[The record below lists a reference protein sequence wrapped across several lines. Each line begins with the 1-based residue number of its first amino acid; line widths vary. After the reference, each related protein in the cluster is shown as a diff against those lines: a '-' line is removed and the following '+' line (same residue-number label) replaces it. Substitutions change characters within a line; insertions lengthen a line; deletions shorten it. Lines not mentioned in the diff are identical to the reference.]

1 MFPVLG
7 LGPPNPVGG
16 MKILK
21 YLMHLQ
27 NKNDSGIYTALAAQQ
42 EALAYQA
49 FVAQEYVG
57 RVAIPETLQERG
69 RYAEH
74 ASIAD
79 SFLPVQR
86 KPTIV
91 IGSSSNSRI

>member
-7 LGPPNPVGG
+7 LGPPKPIGG
-16 MKILK
+16 LKMLK
-21 YLMHLQ
+21 YFMYLQ

-42 EALAYQA
+42 ETIAYQA
-49 FVAQEYVG
+49 FLAREYVG

-86 KPTIV
+86 KPSIV
-91 IGSSSNSRI
+91 IGASSNSRI

>member
-7 LGPPNPVGG
+7 LGPPKPIGG
-16 MKILK
+16 LKMLK
-21 YLMHLQ
+21 YFMYLQ
-27 NKNDSGIYTALAAQQ
+27 NKNDSGIYTALAAQPAQ
-42 EALAYQA
+42 PQA
-49 FVAQEYVG
+49 FLAREYVG

-86 KPTIV
+86 KPSIV
-91 IGSSSNSRI
+91 IGASSNSRI

>member
-1 MFPVLG
+1 M
-7 LGPPNPVGG
+7 
-16 MKILK
+16 
-21 YLMHLQ
+21 
-27 NKNDSGIYTALAAQQ
+27 SGIYTALAAQQ
-42 EALAYQA
+42 EAAVYDA
-49 FVAQEYVG
+49 FVAQEYEA

-86 KPTIV
+86 KPSIV
-91 IGSSSNSRI
+91 IGSTSNSRI